1 MEPTTGGDAN
11 DEFARWLAETAR
23 AEQAAAQPP
32 AAAPVTPP
40 AAVPPAATPPA
51 AAAPP
56 AATPP
61 AAPPAP
67 EFFGADQ
74 LAAPPT
80 RPYEPQLGGPHV
92 ARSSFQSPGATPV
105 PPAAPAASEYV
116 TPTVLPAPGPA
127 ESTPSWAPGYS
138 APGASES
145 AAPAAPPT
153 FEAPPATPTPFF
165 PDAAGTAP
173 AFPTAPAAPPS
184 AFPAATPP
192 SFTQPAAPEPVAPQP
207 AAPQS
212 FDNAPF
218 ERPAAPS
225 APPAFETPVAPTFPP
240 LSPETPVA
248 SAPLPPTSVLPA
260 APAAAPASVPPASIP
275 PADPFGSLFETSAP
289 DDMAARLAASPPPGS
304 GPPPVPSLDTGELP
318 ADEDPLKALFG
329 LETEEQPAIIDSA
342 PAAWETPSA
351 PAATDLPPFTPQPIA
366 PVAPSYT
373 PEPAFA
379 AATVAAEPAFAAA
392 PGAPSSSYALTNPS
406 SAPADDDPTAGTQFF
421 GGGTGEW
428 EEPPD
433 LDRTTLAE
441 RIALVLAFIL
451 PPVGLVASIVA
462 AVQSS
467 RVRGWVHGFVRTAL
481 VISIVTT
488 VIAGFAGAY
497 LFKVLEDGR
506 KHDAIAAASAQFC
519 ATIAADPT
527 MIAPPSFGFPAP
539 AGSIPD
545 TVTAIQA
552 FVDKWDALAK
562 VSPSGIRNDVT
573 RVADSARDILDTVTK
588 SHLVDDEQNQAVMS
602 SVAESTNVVGWS
614 DEYCS

>member
-1 MEPTTGGDAN
+1 
-11 DEFARWLAETAR
+11 
-23 AEQAAAQPP
+23 
-32 AAAPVTPP
+32 
-40 AAVPPAATPPA
+40 
-51 AAAPP
+51 
-56 AATPP
+56 
-61 AAPPAP
+61 
-67 EFFGADQ
+67 
-74 LAAPPT
+74 
-80 RPYEPQLGGPHV
+80 
-92 ARSSFQSPGATPV
+92 
-105 PPAAPAASEYV
+105 
-116 TPTVLPAPGPA
+116 
-127 ESTPSWAPGYS
+127 
-138 APGASES
+138 
-145 AAPAAPPT
+145 
-153 FEAPPATPTPFF
+153 
-165 PDAAGTAP
+165 
-173 AFPTAPAAPPS
+173 
-184 AFPAATPP
+184 
-192 SFTQPAAPEPVAPQP
+192 
-207 AAPQS
+207 
-212 FDNAPF
+212 
-218 ERPAAPS
+218 
-225 APPAFETPVAPTFPP
+225 
-240 LSPETPVA
+240 
-248 SAPLPPTSVLPA
+248 VLPA
-260 APAAAPASVPPASIP
+260 APAAAPVSVPPAAIP
-275 PADPFGSLFETSAP
+275 PADPFGALFETSAP

-304 GPPPVPSLDTGELP
+304 DPPPAPSLDTGELP

-329 LETEEQPAIIDSA
+329 LETEEQPAIVDPT

-351 PAATDLPPFTPQPIA
+351 PAAVGLPPFTPQPVEPAA
-366 PVAPSYT
+366 PAYT

-379 AATVAAEPAFAAA
+379 VAADPAVAAEPAFAAA
-392 PGAPSSSYALTNPS
+392 AAPAPGAASSSYALTNPS
-406 SAPADDDPTAGTQFF
+406 SAPSDDDPTAGTQFF

-441 RIALVLAFIL
+441 RIALVLAFVL
-451 PPVGLVASIVA
+451 PPVGLIASIVA

-497 LFKVLEDGR
+497 LFKVIEDGR
-506 KHDAIAAASAQFC
+506 KHDSIAAASAQFC

-614 DEYCS
+614 EEYCG